1 MEDRYIR
8 NGKLIIFL
16 SVFVFICSITIY
28 LLPVLKNDNNIF
40 EFEYIN
46 TKDMARTNNSTI
58 RGDTNILSMLNRNS
72 PRTRLGEVEEYSL
85 NITEEKKEEIKQ
97 PERIWYLP
105 TNTGRISQYP
115 SYGHAA
121 YDITSPNGQNEV
133 IFPIAN
139 GTISSIYRDNYG
151 ALIVSVRHE
160 VDGRVYTSLYA
171 HLSRYAS
178 DLYVGKPVT
187 INDALGQMGT
197 TGLSTGVHL
206 HIVVADDCD
215 FNRANFSCGAN
226 GNLFS
231 YVKRRNREGF
241 YGLGSVMN
249 VPGSWDSR

>member
-8 NGKLIIFL
+8 NGKFIIFL
-16 SVFVFICSITIY
+16 SVIVFICSITIY

-58 RGDTNILSMLNRNS
+58 RGDTNILSMLTRTS
-72 PRTRLGEVEEYSL
+72 SRTRLGEVEEYSL

-105 TNTGRISQYP
+105 TNNGNISQYP

-121 YDITSPNGQNEV
+121 YDITSPYGQNEI

-151 ALIVSVRHE
+151 ALIVTVRHE

-206 HIVVADDCD
+206 HLVVADDCD
-215 FNRANFSCGAN
+215 FNRTNFSCGAN

-231 YVKRRNREGF
+231 YVKRRYREGF
-241 YGLGSVMN
+241 YGAGSVMD
-249 VPGSWDSR
+249 VPPSWNSR

>member
-105 TNTGRISQYP
+105 TNTGRVSQYP

-121 YDITSPNGQNEV
+121 YDITSPNGQNEIV
-133 IFPIAN
+133 FPME
-139 GTISSIYRDNYG
+139 
-151 ALIVSVRHE
+151 H
-160 VDGRVYTSLYA
+160 
-171 HLSRYAS
+171 
-178 DLYVGKPVT
+178 
-187 INDALGQMGT
+187 
-197 TGLSTGVHL
+197 
-206 HIVVADDCD
+206 
-215 FNRANFSCGAN
+215 
-226 GNLFS
+226 
-231 YVKRRNREGF
+231 
-241 YGLGSVMN
+241 
-249 VPGSWDSR
+249 

>member
-58 RGDTNILSMLNRNS
+58 RGDTNILSMLTRTS

-121 YDITSPNGQNEV
+121 YDITSPNGQNEI

-139 GTISSIYRDNYG
+139 GTISRDNYG
-151 ALIVSVRHE
+151 ALIVTVRHE

-206 HIVVADDCD
+206 HLVVADDCD
-215 FNRANFSCGAN
+215 FNRTNFSCGAN

-231 YVKRRNREGF
+231 YVKRRYREGF
-241 YGLGSVMN
+241 YGAGSVMN
-249 VPGSWDSR
+249 VPQSWNSR

>member
-105 TNTGRISQYP
+105 TNNGNISQYP

-121 YDITSPNGQNEV
+121 YDITSPNGQNEI

-139 GTISSIYRDNYG
+139 GTISSI
-151 ALIVSVRHE
+151 
-160 VDGRVYTSLYA
+160 
-171 HLSRYAS
+171 
-178 DLYVGKPVT
+178 
-187 INDALGQMGT
+187 
-197 TGLSTGVHL
+197 
-206 HIVVADDCD
+206 
-215 FNRANFSCGAN
+215 
-226 GNLFS
+226 
-231 YVKRRNREGF
+231 
-241 YGLGSVMN
+241 
-249 VPGSWDSR
+249 